1 MSTLPSNAAR
11 SAWSYRARAARGVL
25 AKFLQASRWLP
36 HSSHGIGD
44 EDAVRARGD
53 GVDHELGSMRSR
65 TGRSAART
73 AARGARARS
82 RGQPAQAMIS
92 IYELGRAPDLLDLFA
107 AFDAASEKENGTAER
122 ARRSTGTFA
131 ASGAVKPSNG
141 DRAQTQG
148 PLPGCRVTPPA
159 VGNTRYRLN
168 DAR

>member
-1 MSTLPSNAAR
+1 
-11 SAWSYRARAARGVL
+11 
-25 AKFLQASRWLP
+25 
-36 HSSHGIGD
+36 
-44 EDAVRARGD
+44 
-53 GVDHELGSMRSR
+53 
-65 TGRSAART
+65 
-73 AARGARARS
+73 
-82 RGQPAQAMIS
+82 MIS

-107 AFDAASEKENGTAER
+107 AFDAAGEKENGTAER